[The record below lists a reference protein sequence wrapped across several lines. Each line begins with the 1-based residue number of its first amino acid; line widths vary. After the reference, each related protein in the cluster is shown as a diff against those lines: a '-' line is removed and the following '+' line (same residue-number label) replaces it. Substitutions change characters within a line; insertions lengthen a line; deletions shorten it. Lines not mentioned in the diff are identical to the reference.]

1 MTRTYFAGDDAG
13 HGRQLWQADELVI
26 QGPGEAGTLSF
37 SVAGVRLVADL
48 NPAGASP
55 QDLTAVGGTPVF
67 GAQAG
72 ATEVFSANDG
82 RHGRQLWYSDGWSS
96 NTRMATDINPG
107 PAGSD
112 PQDITAAG
120 QVAYFSAYD
129 RAHGRELWKL
139 TVPPAPQMFL
149 LGPLAPVKTGSPVT
163 LTATMQ
169 PAPGAPQPAG
179 GVTFF
184 ENGTKIGARPLAPQ
198 PSGGRAASLTIAA
211 PSGTHQIVAVY
222 SGDGD
227 YLPAT
232 SNTSPLTGN

>member
-1 MTRTYFAGDDAG
+1 
-13 HGRQLWQADELVI
+13 
-26 QGPGEAGTLSF
+26 
-37 SVAGVRLVADL
+37 
-48 NPAGASP
+48 
-55 QDLTAVGGTPVF
+55 
-67 GAQAG
+67 
-72 ATEVFSANDG
+72 
-82 RHGRQLWYSDGWSS
+82 
-96 NTRMATDINPG
+96 
-107 PAGSD
+107 
-112 PQDITAAG
+112 
-120 QVAYFSAYD
+120 
-129 RAHGRELWKL
+129 
-139 TVPPAPQMFL
+139 MFL
-149 LGPLAPVKTGSPVT
+149 LGPLAQVKTGSRVT

-169 PAPGAPQPAG
+169 PAPGAPQPTG